1 MNELKIQHE
10 YVMEFLCR
18 LEEQGGLGYRNVSNI
33 VVSNDLFIPSIMGE
47 FVENSQPETWARLLK
62 KFGNDE
68 QALQTALKDKVK
80 ETLLDAQNVAIYI
93 NGHKSI
99 TFEGEKVW
107 LFYVSGT
114 ELKGDEEFKQNIFC
128 AVEESSHTLKVG
140 DTKLYTIRPD
150 IMFFVN
156 GIYIGYMELKSSSK
170 GQTARINGRQKVAKD
185 YLATIKALTEHEKR
199 DAKAMKQRKE
209 VMAIY
214 EKAIHL
220 TASDCNETYVMRGIS
235 QFFDVTHQGFT
246 SEPAKTVGEL
256 TPAVLEPF
264 KVYPVT
270 ASAQTEKQR
279 FEEVM
284 RALYDKKMIEKE
296 ILYYNF
302 IEYKYVKKEG
312 SKEKERTSNTGRL
325 IAPRPK
331 QKFGC
336 DKIMGRITEMLDH
349 EKEPG
354 YYINK
359 LRTYLQAQGITPQ
372 KIEEIILLRERYFN
386 NKFVYSLL
394 LQYAAGFGKS
404 NIIGWTAL
412 QLKDYRYEGEYAYD
426 KVMIVVD
433 RLQLRDQLDTM
444 MMNMNIDKSMFVE
457 ATDRDTF
464 ISALDGKL
472 RIIVVNIQ
480 KFLDLQDALSAA
492 GKKLRKMRVAFLID
506 EIHRSNSGE
515 NNQEMIDLFARLQ
528 ETFNVGGQT
537 VVKKNLLIGFT
548 ATPSEE
554 TLAKFGEFRS
564 ALTKPMWIPFD
575 CYTMREA
582 IDDKYI
588 LDPTKAI
595 IPYAVPV
602 DFQLPEE
609 LQDSDEDDIDIVL
622 RKDKVYSF
630 EPRMRKIAEF
640 IVHRL
645 VSLVYKKI
653 RGEGKAMLAVR
664 SIPNAIKY
672 FNIIRT
678 LYNQKCQEPAFE
690 KYKDA
695 PIAIIY
701 SDDQKNESCAT
712 LNGGVSEDKV
722 IQNFRQAKN
731 GLIIVVDKLQTGF
744 DEPKLH
750 TLFLDKEISDIN
762 AIQTISRV
770 NRTCKYK
777 DDCHII
783 DCSWHNVNVGNISQ
797 AFRKFCDMAISDFNP
812 EFEAKSVARTYR
824 LLQTSDPYVQWFSRY
839 QHEKED
845 THFVLEMEDGFRQ
858 WIEQC
863 FYQESIAKKYNEDN
877 GLKPSDADYHP
888 VTNLS
893 RELRNLVG
901 HYFSG
906 IRLLDGVFVI
916 DRKYYDEIF
925 LMFWQIYC
933 HIYREVTI
941 QTEDEPYEYEVI
953 DSDEDPGISLV
964 DGQGEGDGG
973 GGRGRSRGGAGPQL
987 PKGKSMDEVLAILQ
1001 RLHETERL
1009 TAEQA
1014 QIWLKEI
1021 GLMFDYIRKDNPFCA
1036 FAKDDN
1042 YTEEEKLREYK
1053 KVQGKYRRSLK
1064 NRPDFAQVERF
1075 KQMIIENVEQ
1085 LFAVFVA
1092 DLRNVENGD
1101 SDFDYDTTNQD
1112 HPQGGFSM
1120 EDLMEMARR
1129 KIRPEYNET
1138 ALQKQIIASYAN
1150 HFNGLSRYMPS
1161 FDKTVKCMFK
1171 VLNTP
1176 SLPNLDGMDSVVK
1189 ESLNMVCMAEG
1200 LSLSDKRM
1208 HLDMLLI
1215 RYEVYLKK
1223 LYYLIHREEIPA
1235 REDGQG
1241 ATLSNAIFAFPA
1253 LRGLKNN
1260 PKPAYQ
1266 EFSQRLT
1273 MLRQLRNDESHGS
1286 MNMTE
1291 QEIDT
1296 ALRIVIDMYL
1306 FVTGMNIT
1314 ELEAA
1319 GYYIDNQ
1326 HQSNDVPLHSYRY
1339 DDYEEESYS
1348 MVAEDIH
1355 IDGSLEIDLP
1365 NTRRSDLLRGELGLL
1380 LMYAIGPSGRQK
1392 TEQAGKIALGIKEE
1406 HLSEEQKKAYE
1417 SVEYLMFHYWSNP
1430 KPFRL
1435 TRHVKL
1441 VRREDIP
1448 SDYLIRED
1456 LGAAMFLLLEY
1467 NPATPSELK
1476 SFDILKVQRRGKAR
1490 YLPFVTTIESI
1501 KNE

>member
-18 LEEQGGLGYRNVSNI
+18 LEEQGGLGYRSVSNI

-47 FVENSQPETWARLLK
+47 FVMNSQPDTWARLMK
-62 KFGNDE
+62 KFGQDV
-68 QALQTALKDKVK
+68 QALQAALKDKVK
-80 ETLLDAQNVAIYI
+80 EALLDAQNVATFI
-93 NGHKSI
+93 NNNKSI

-140 DTKLYTIRPD
+140 ETKLYTIRPD

-156 GIYIGYMELKSSSK
+156 GIYFGYLELKSSTK
-170 GQTARINGRQKVAKD
+170 GQTARVNGRQKVAKD
-185 YLATIKALTEHEKR
+185 YLATVKALTEQEKR
-199 DAKAMKQRKE
+199 DSKVMKQRKE

-220 TASDCNETYVMRGIS
+220 TASDCNETYVMRGIN
-235 QFFDVTHQGFT
+235 QFFETAHQGFAGE
-246 SEPAKTVGEL
+246 SAKTVDEL
-256 TPAVLEPF
+256 TPTVLEPF
-264 KVYPVT
+264 KIYPVT
-270 ASAQTEKQR
+270 SESLTGKQR

-312 SKEKERTSNTGRL
+312 AKEKERTSNTGRL

-349 EKEPG
+349 ETEPG

-359 LRTYLQAQGITPQ
+359 LRSYLQSQGITPQ

-386 NKFVYSLL
+386 NKYVYSLL

-412 QLKDYRYEGEYAYD
+412 QLKSYRYNGQYAFD

-433 RLQLRDQLDTM
+433 RLQLRDQLDTTM
-444 MMNMNIDKSMFVE
+444 LNMNIDNSMFVE
-457 ATDRDTF
+457 AKDQDTF
-464 ISALDGKL
+464 INALDSKKP
-472 RIIVVNIQ
+472 IIVVNIQ

-492 GKKLRKMRVAFLID
+492 GKKLKKMRVAFLID

-528 ETFNVGGQT
+528 ESFNVGGQT
-537 VVKKNLLIGFT
+537 VMKKNLLIGFT
-548 ATPSEE
+548 ATPSDDA
-554 TLAKFGEFRS
+554 LARFGEFRS

-582 IDDKYI
+582 IEDGYI
-588 LDPTKAI
+588 LDPTKTI

-609 LQDSDEDDIDIVL
+609 LVDSDDDDINIVL
-622 RKDKVYSF
+622 RKDKVYSY

-672 FNIIRT
+672 FNIIKA
-678 LYNQKCQEPAFE
+678 LYAEKCKEPAFE

-695 PIAIIY
+695 PIVIIY

-712 LNGGVSEDKV
+712 LNGNISEDKV
-722 IQNFRQAKN
+722 VQNFRQAKN

-750 TLFLDKEISDIN
+750 TLFLDKEIKDIN

-777 DDCHII
+777 DDCHIV
-783 DCSWHNVNVGNISQ
+783 DCSWHNVNVGNIRQ
-797 AFRKFCDMAISDFNP
+797 AFEKFCDMAISDFNP
-812 EFEAKSVARTYR
+812 EFEATSVARTYR
-824 LLQTSDPYVQWFSRY
+824 LLQGSEPYLHWFSRY
-839 QHEKED
+839 QHEREN
-845 THFVLEMEDGFRQ
+845 TNFALEMEDGMRQ

-863 FYQESIAKKYNEDN
+863 FYQEAMAKKYNEDN
-877 GLKPSDADYHP
+877 NLKPSDPDYHP
-888 VTNLS
+888 VTNLA
-893 RELRNLVG
+893 RDLRNLVG

-916 DRKYYDEIF
+916 DRKYYEEVF

-941 QTEDEPYEYEVI
+941 QTEEEPYEYEVI
-953 DSDEDPGISLV
+953 DSKEEPGITLV
-964 DGQGEGDGG
+964 DGEGNG
-973 GGRGRSRGGAGPQL
+973 GGRRGGHRGQRGGSAPQP

-1001 RLHETERL
+1001 RLHETEQL

-1014 QIWLKEI
+1014 QVWLREI
-1021 GLMFDYIRKDNPFCA
+1021 GLMFEYIKEDKQFCA
-1036 FAKDDN
+1036 FAKDEN
-1042 YTEEEKLREYK
+1042 YTEEEKLAEYR
-1053 KVQGKYRRSLK
+1053 KVQGRYRRSLK
-1064 NRPDFAQVERF
+1064 NRHDFAEVERF
-1075 KQMIIENVEQ
+1075 KQMIVENLEQ
-1085 LFAVFVA
+1085 LFAIFMA

-1101 SDFDYDTTNQD
+1101 SDFDYDTTNQA
-1112 HPQGGFSM
+1112 HPQGVFSM
-1120 EDLMEMARR
+1120 ETLVEMVRR
-1129 KIRPEYNET
+1129 KIRPEYNES
-1138 ALQKQIIASYAN
+1138 ALQHKIIETYAER
-1150 HFNGLSRYMPS
+1150 FRGLARYMRS
-1161 FDKTVKCMFK
+1161 FNETTRTLFM

-1176 SLPNLDGMDSVVK
+1176 SLPSLDGMDSVVK
-1189 ESLNMVCMAEG
+1189 ESLNMVCMAEE

-1223 LYYLIHREEIPA
+1223 LYYLIHKAEIPA
-1235 REDGQG
+1235 REEGQG

-1260 PKPAYQ
+1260 TVPAFQ
-1266 EFSQRLT
+1266 EFYQRLT

-1291 QEIDT
+1291 QEVDA

-1319 GYYIDNQ
+1319 GYDSDKITRESNVVQLYPDEEEPSEYSMAAEAFIPANELTEEQRIDVLKRSLIQMMNHGGYRESDKTFCKQ
-1326 HQSNDVPLHSYRY
+1326 RHWISVYRIAADEGFIIEGDFRYFKHVVDGMNLTNNKVPLNV
-1339 DDYEEESYS
+1339 D
-1348 MVAEDIH
+1348 M
-1355 IDGSLEIDLP
+1355 LE
-1365 NTRRSDLLRGELGLL
+1365 R
-1380 LMYAIGPSGRQK
+1380 
-1392 TEQAGKIALGIKEE
+1392 GIKGV
-1406 HLSEEQKKAYE
+1406 YE
-1417 SVEYLMFHYWSNP
+1417 NSFEDWSDSG
-1430 KPFRL
+1430 L
-1435 TRHVKL
+1435 TGKNL
-1441 VRREDIP
+1441 N
-1448 SDYLIRED
+1448 
-1456 LGAAMFLLLEY
+1456 EY
-1467 NPATPSELK
+1467 N
-1476 SFDILKVQRRGKAR
+1476 DIKHCAEVFMKILSDNRPKR
-1490 YLPFVTTIESI
+1490 
-1501 KNE
+1501 

>member
-1 MNELKIQHE
+1 MDEKKIQHE

-18 LEEQGGLGYRNVSNI
+18 LEEQGGLGYRSVSNI

-47 FVENSQPETWARLLK
+47 FVKNSQPDTWVKLMR
-62 KFGNDE
+62 KFGQDE

-80 ETLLDAQNVAIYI
+80 DALLDAQNVATFI
-93 NGHKSI
+93 NTHKTI

-114 ELKGDEEFKQNIFC
+114 ELKGDEEFRQNIFC

-140 DTKLYTIRPD
+140 DTKLYSIRPD

-156 GIYIGYMELKSSSK
+156 GIYIGYMELKSSIK
-170 GQTARINGRQKVAKD
+170 GQTAKTNGRQKVAKD
-185 YLATIKALTEHEKR
+185 YLATVKALTELEKR
-199 DAKAMKQRKE
+199 DAKAIKQRKE

-235 QFFDVTHQGFT
+235 QFFDVTRQGFT
-246 SEPAKTVGEL
+246 SEPAKTVDEL
-256 TPAVLEPF
+256 TPTVLEPF

-270 ASAQTEKQR
+270 TSAQTEKQR

-312 SKEKERTSNTGRL
+312 AKEKERTSNTGRL

-359 LRTYLQAQGITPQ
+359 LRNYLQTQGITPQ
-372 KIEEIILLRERYFN
+372 KIEEIILLRERYYN

-464 ISALDGKL
+464 INALDGKL

-492 GKKLRKMRVAFLID
+492 GKKLKKMRVAFLID

-528 ETFNVGGQT
+528 ETFNVAGQT

-548 ATPSEE
+548 ATPSDD

-575 CYTMREA
+575 CYTMSEA
-582 IDDKYI
+582 IEDGYI

-630 EPRMRKIAEF
+630 EPRMNKIAEF

-672 FNIIRT
+672 FNIIRS
-678 LYNQKCQEPAFE
+678 LYAQKCKEPAFE

-695 PIAIIY
+695 PIVIIY
-701 SDDQKNESCAT
+701 SDDQKNESCAM
-712 LNGGVSEDKV
+712 LNGGVSEEKV

-762 AIQTISRV
+762 AVQTISRV

-783 DCSWHNVNVGNISQ
+783 DCSWHNVNVVNIAQ

-812 EFEAKSVARTYR
+812 EFEAKSVARTYK
-824 LLQTSDPYVQWFSRY
+824 LLQASDPYVQWFSRY
-839 QHEKED
+839 QHEHEN
-845 THFVLEMEDGFRQ
+845 THLVLEMEDGFRQ

-863 FYQESIAKKYNEDN
+863 FYQEDIAKKYNEDN
-877 GLKPSDADYHP
+877 DLKPSDADYHP
-888 VTNLS
+888 VTNPA
-893 RELRNLVG
+893 RDLRNLVG

-916 DRKYYDEIF
+916 DRKYYDEVF

-933 HIYREVTI
+933 HIYREVTK

-953 DSDEDPGISLV
+953 DSDEEPGITLA
-964 DGQGEGDGG
+964 DGEGDGNGGNGRRRGSG
-973 GGRGRSRGGAGPQL
+973 GGSGPQP

-1001 RLHETERL
+1001 RLHETEQL

-1014 QIWLKEI
+1014 QIWLREI
-1021 GLMFDYIRKDNPFCA
+1021 GLMFEFIKGDSEFCA

-1042 YTEEEKLREYK
+1042 YTEDEKLAEYK
-1053 KVQGKYRRSLK
+1053 KVQSKYRRSLK

-1075 KQMIIENVEQ
+1075 KQMIAENVEQ
-1085 LFAVFVA
+1085 LFAIFMA

-1101 SDFDYDTTNQD
+1101 SDFDYDTTTQTP
-1112 HPQGGFSM
+1112 PQGVLSM
-1120 EDLMEMARR
+1120 ENLVEMVRR

-1138 ALQKQIIASYAN
+1138 ALKERIITSYAS
-1150 HFNGLSRYMPS
+1150 HFSGLSSFMPA
-1161 FDKTVKCMFK
+1161 FDETVNAMFK
-1171 VLNTP
+1171 LLNTP
-1176 SLPNLDGMDSVVK
+1176 SLPRLDGMDNVVK
-1189 ESLNMVCMAEG
+1189 ESLNMLCMAES

-1208 HLDMLLI
+1208 YLDMLLM

-1223 LYYLIHREEIPA
+1223 IYYLIHGEELPA
-1235 REDGQG
+1235 REEGYG
-1241 ATLSNAIFAFPA
+1241 ATLSNAIHAFPV
-1253 LRGLKNN
+1253 LWGLKNN
-1260 PKPAYQ
+1260 PIPAFQ
-1266 EFSQRLT
+1266 EFYQRLS
-1273 MLRQLRNDESHGS
+1273 LVRQLRNEESHGS
-1286 MNMTE
+1286 IEISE
-1291 QEIDT
+1291 QEVDAAI
-1296 ALRIVIDMYL
+1296 RIVIDMYL
-1306 FVTGMNIT
+1306 FITGFSI
-1314 ELEAA
+1314 
-1319 GYYIDNQ
+1319 
-1326 HQSNDVPLHSYRY
+1326 
-1339 DDYEEESYS
+1339 
-1348 MVAEDIH
+1348 
-1355 IDGSLEIDLP
+1355 
-1365 NTRRSDLLRGELGLL
+1365 SDLGMED
-1380 LMYAIGPSGRQK
+1380 MDF
-1392 TEQAGKIALGIKEE
+1392 EQMPPAPYHILDEENSAVKEYPR
-1406 HLSEEQKKAYE
+1406 S
-1417 SVEYLMFHYWSNP
+1417 
-1430 KPFRL
+1430 
-1435 TRHVKL
+1435 
-1441 VRREDIP
+1441 
-1448 SDYLIRED
+1448 
-1456 LGAAMFLLLEY
+1456 AA
-1467 NPATPSELK
+1467 
-1476 SFDILKVQRRGKAR
+1476 D
-1490 YLPFVTTIESI
+1490 
-1501 KNE
+1501 

>member
-1 MNELKIQHE
+1 MDEKKIQHD

-18 LEEQGGLGYRNVSNI
+18 QETEGGLGYRSVSNI
-33 VVSNDLFIPSIMGE
+33 VVSNDLFIPSVMGE
-47 FVENSQPETWARLLK
+47 FVKNSQPETWSRLLR

-80 ETLLDAQNVAIYI
+80 ESLLSAQNVATFL
-93 NGHKSI
+93 NVKSHQTI

-114 ELKGDEEFKQNIFC
+114 ELKGDEEFRQNIFC

-140 DTKLYTIRPD
+140 EAKVYTIRPD

-156 GIYIGYMELKSSSK
+156 GIYIGYMELKSSTK
-170 GQTARINGRQKVAKD
+170 GQTAKTNGRQKVAKD
-185 YLATIKALTEHEKR
+185 YLATVKALTELEKR
-199 DAKAMKQRKE
+199 DAKVIKQRKE

-235 QFFDVTHQGFT
+235 QFFDVAHQGFT
-246 SEPAKTVGEL
+246 SEPARTVDEL

-312 SKEKERTSNTGRL
+312 AKEKERTSNTGRL

-359 LRTYLQAQGITPQ
+359 LRSYLQSQGITPQ

-386 NKFVYSLL
+386 NKYVYSLL

-412 QLKDYRYEGEYAYD
+412 QLKGYRYNGQYAFD

-433 RLQLRDQLDTM
+433 RLQLRDQLDTT
-444 MMNMNIDKSMFVE
+444 MMNMNIDNSMFVE
-457 ATDRDTF
+457 AKDQATF
-464 ISALDGKL
+464 INALDSKKP
-472 RIIVVNIQ
+472 IIVVNIQ

-492 GKKLRKMRVAFLID
+492 GKKLKKMRVAFLID

-528 ETFNVGGQT
+528 ETFNVRGET

-548 ATPSEE
+548 ATPSDE
-554 TLAKFGEFRS
+554 TLARFGEFRS

-582 IDDKYI
+582 IEDGYI
-588 LDPTKAI
+588 LDPTKTI

-602 DFQLPEE
+602 NFQLPED
-609 LQDSDEDDIDIVL
+609 LQDSDEDDINIVF
-622 RKDKVYSF
+622 RKDKIYSS

-672 FNIIRT
+672 FNIIRSM
-678 LYNQKCQEPAFE
+678 YAEKCKEPAYD

-712 LNGGVSEDKV
+712 LNGNVSEDKV

-783 DCSWHNVNVGNISQ
+783 DCSWQNVNVGNIAQ
-797 AFRKFCDMAISDFNP
+797 AFKKFCDMAISDFNP
-812 EFEAKSVARTYR
+812 EFEAKSVAQTYR
-824 LLQTSDPYVQWFSRY
+824 LLQASTLYQQWFSRY
-839 QHEKED
+839 QREREG
-845 THFVLEMEDGFRQ
+845 THFVLEMEDGFRH
-858 WIEQC
+858 WIEEC
-863 FYQESIAKKYNEDN
+863 FYQETIAKKYNKDN
-877 GLKPSDADYHP
+877 DLKPSDADYHP
-888 VTNLS
+888 VTNPA
-893 RELRNLVG
+893 RDLRNSVG
-901 HYFSG
+901 RYLSS

-916 DRKYYDEIF
+916 DRKYYDEVF

-933 HIYREVTI
+933 HIYREVTK

-953 DSDEDPGISLV
+953 DSDEKPGITLV
-964 DGQGEGDGG
+964 DGGGDSNGG
-973 GGRGRSRGGAGPQL
+973 NGGHRGSRGGSGPQP

-1001 RLHETERL
+1001 RLHESEQL

-1014 QIWLKEI
+1014 QIWLREI
-1021 GLMFDYIRKDNPFCA
+1021 GLMFENIKDDSEFCA

-1042 YTEEEKLREYK
+1042 YTEDEKLDKYK
-1053 KVQGKYRRSLK
+1053 KVQAKYRRSLR
-1064 NRPDFAQVERF
+1064 NRTDFPQVERF
-1075 KQMIIENVEQ
+1075 KQMIDENVEQ
-1085 LFAVFVA
+1085 LFAIFMA
-1092 DLRNVENGD
+1092 DLHHVENGE
-1101 SDFDYDTTNQD
+1101 SDFDYDTTST
-1112 HPQGGFSM
+1112 GTVSGEFTM
-1120 EDLMEMARR
+1120 EALMELARR
-1129 KIRPEYNET
+1129 KIHPEYNEK
-1138 ALQKQIIASYAN
+1138 LLRQRIIDTFAC
-1150 HFNGLSRYMPS
+1150 HFRGLARYMRS
-1161 FDKTVKCMFK
+1161 FNETTRNLFM

-1176 SLPNLDGMDSVVK
+1176 SLPSLDGMDNVVK

-1200 LSLSDKRM
+1200 LTLTDKRM
-1208 HLDMLLI
+1208 HLDMLLM

-1223 LYYLIHREEIPA
+1223 LYYLIHGEELPA
-1235 REDGQG
+1235 REEGQG
-1241 ATLSNAIFAFPA
+1241 ATLSNAIFAIPA

-1260 PKPAYQ
+1260 PNPAFQ
-1266 EFSQRLT
+1266 EFYQRLT
-1273 MLRQLRNDESHGS
+1273 MVRQLRNEESHGS
-1286 MNMTE
+1286 IHISE
-1291 QEIDT
+1291 QEVDA

-1314 ELEAA
+1314 ELESA
-1319 GYYIDNQ
+1319 GYDAEQREATII
-1326 HQSNDVPLHSYRY
+1326 PLHSE
-1339 DDYEEESYS
+1339 DVEFEPL
-1348 MVAEDIH
+1348 MAAEDIF
-1355 IDGSLEIDLP
+1355 IYGSIPVDLP
-1365 NTRRSDLLRGELGLL
+1365 NTKKEELTDGRLDLI
-1380 LMYAIGPSGRQK
+1380 LMYAIGSGARQK
-1392 TEQAGKIALGIKEE
+1392 TETAGKIALGIKES
-1406 HLSEEQKKAYE
+1406 LLNDEQMAAYK
-1417 SVEYLMFHYWSNP
+1417 SLKYLLFHYWSNP
-1430 KPFRL
+1430 KAYRL
-1435 TRHVKL
+1435 TKEPLL
-1441 VRREDIP
+1441 VEPDNVP
-1448 SDYLIRED
+1448 SDYLKRMEKD
-1456 LGAAMFLLLEY
+1456 AVKFLLLEF
-1467 NPATPSELK
+1467 NPHSPSDLGNI
-1476 SFDILKVQRRGKAR
+1476 DILKTQRRGEIR
-1490 YLPFVTTIESI
+1490 YLPFVTTLESI
-1501 KNE
+1501 TYGK

>member
-10 YVMEFLCR
+10 YVMEYLCR
-18 LEEQGGLGYRNVSNI
+18 LEEQGGLGYRSVSNI

-80 ETLLDAQNVAIYI
+80 ETLLDSQNVAIYI

-140 DTKLYTIRPD
+140 DTKLYSIRPD

-156 GIYIGYMELKSSSK
+156 GIYIGYMELKSSTK
-170 GQTARINGRQKVAKD
+170 GQTAKSNGRQKVAKD
-185 YLATIKALTEHEKR
+185 YLATVKAFVEQEKR
-199 DAKAMKQRKE
+199 DSRVSKQRKE

-220 TASDCNETYVMRGIS
+220 TASDCNETYVMRGIN
-235 QFFDVTHQGFT
+235 QFFDVAHQGFL
-246 SEPAKTVGEL
+246 SEPAKTVDEL
-256 TPAVLEPF
+256 TSTVLEPF

-270 ASAQTEKQR
+270 TSAQTEKQR

-312 SKEKERTSNTGRL
+312 VKERTSNTGRL
-325 IAPRPK
+325 ISPRPK

-359 LRTYLQAQGITPQ
+359 LRNYLQTQGITPQ

-412 QLKDYRYEGEYAYD
+412 QLKDYRYEGKYAYD

-444 MMNMNIDKSMFVE
+444 MMNMNIDKSMFIE

-464 ISALDGKL
+464 IKALDGKL

-492 GKKLRKMRVAFLID
+492 GKKLKKMRVAFLID

-537 VVKKNLLIGFT
+537 IVKKNLLIGFT

-582 IDDKYI
+582 IEDGYI

-609 LQDSDEDDIDIVL
+609 LEDNDEDDINIIL
-622 RKDKVYSF
+622 RKDSVYSF

-645 VSLVYKKI
+645 VSLVYKKV

-672 FNIIRT
+672 FNIIKT
-678 LYNQKCQEPAFE
+678 LYAQKCQEAAYE

-695 PIAIIY
+695 PIVIIY

-712 LNGGVSEDKV
+712 LNGGVSEEKV

-783 DCSWHNVNVGNISQ
+783 DCSWHNVNVGNIRQ
-797 AFRKFCDMAISDFNP
+797 AFNKFCDMAITDFNP
-812 EFEAKSVARTYR
+812 EFEAQSVVHTYR
-824 LLQTSDPYVQWFSRY
+824 LLQTSAPYLQWFSRY
-839 QHEKED
+839 QRERED
-845 THFVLEMEDGFRQ
+845 THFVLEMEDGIRQ

-863 FYQESIAKKYNEDN
+863 FYHEALAKKYNEDN

-888 VTNLS
+888 ITNPA
-893 RELRNLVG
+893 RDLRNWVG
-901 HYFSG
+901 HYFSS

-916 DRKYYDEIF
+916 DSKYYDEVF
-925 LMFWQIYC
+925 MMFWQIFC
-933 HIYREVTI
+933 HIYREVNPK
-941 QTEDEPYEYEVI
+941 TEDAPYEYEVI
-953 DSDEDPGISLV
+953 DSNEEPGITLV
-964 DGQGEGDGG
+964 DDNGSGNGG
-973 GGRGRSRGGAGPQL
+973 GGHRGPRGGSGPQP

-1001 RLHETERL
+1001 RLHETEQL
-1009 TAEQA
+1009 TAKHA
-1014 QIWLKEI
+1014 QIWLREI
-1021 GLMFDYIRKDNPFCA
+1021 GLMFEYIKEDDKFCA
-1036 FAKDDN
+1036 FAKDEN
-1042 YTEEEKLREYK
+1042 YTEEEKLAEYK
-1053 KVQGKYRRSLK
+1053 KVQGRYRRSLK

-1075 KQMIIENVEQ
+1075 KQMIVENVEQ
-1085 LFAVFVA
+1085 LFAIFIA

-1101 SDFDYDTTNQD
+1101 SDFDYDTTNDVNQ
-1112 HPQGGFSM
+1112 QEVFSM
-1120 EDLMEMARR
+1120 ADLMEVIRR
-1129 KIRPEYNET
+1129 KIRPEYDESKLQQKIVET
-1138 ALQKQIIASYAN
+1138 YAE
-1150 HFNGLSRYMPS
+1150 HFRGLSRYMRS
-1161 FDKTVKCMFK
+1161 LNETTKNLFM

-1176 SLPNLDGMDSVVK
+1176 SLPSLDGMDSMVK

-1208 HLDMLLI
+1208 HLDMLLM

-1223 LYYLIHREEIPA
+1223 LYYLIHKKEIPA
-1235 REDGQG
+1235 REDSQG
-1241 ATLSNAIFAFPA
+1241 ATLSNAVFAFPA

-1260 PKPAYQ
+1260 PMLAYQ
-1266 EFSQRLT
+1266 EFSQRLI

-1291 QEIDT
+1291 QEVDAAI
-1296 ALRIVIDMYL
+1296 RIVIDMYL

-1314 ELEAA
+1314 ELETA
-1319 GYYIDNQ
+1319 GYDAYKTPQEPVAIQ
-1326 HQSNDVPLHSYRY
+1326 IHSYNDEGSY
-1339 DDYEEESYS
+1339 GYS
-1348 MVAEDIH
+1348 MAAESFVPANELTEEQRIEVLRKSIVQMMNHGGYRSSDKTFCKQRHWIAIYRVAADEGFT
-1355 IDGSLEIDLP
+1355 IDGDFRYFKHIVDGMNLP
-1365 NTRRSDLLRGELGLL
+1365 NS
-1380 LMYAIGPSGRQK
+1380 
-1392 TEQAGKIALGIKEE
+1392 KIALNIETLEK
-1406 HLSEEQKKAYE
+1406 
-1417 SVEYLMFHYWSNP
+1417 SVEGVYANSYVDWSDNGLLG
-1430 KPFRL
+1430 K
-1435 TRHVKL
+1435 KL
-1441 VRREDIP
+1441 D
-1448 SDYLIRED
+1448 
-1456 LGAAMFLLLEY
+1456 EY
-1467 NPATPSELK
+1467 NDISHCAEVFLK
-1476 SFDILKVQRRGKAR
+1476 I
-1490 YLPFVTTIESI
+1490 IM
-1501 KNE
+1501 KNRPKK

>member
-10 YVMEFLCR
+10 YVMEFLCS
-18 LEEQGGLGYRNVSNI
+18 LEEQGGLGYRNVSKI

-47 FVENSQPETWARLLK
+47 FVKNSQPETWNRLLR
-62 KFGNDE
+62 KFNNNE

-80 ETLLDAQNVAIYI
+80 ESLLDSQNVAIYI
-93 NGHKSI
+93 NTHKSI
-99 TFEGEKVW
+99 TFKGEKVW

-128 AVEESSHTLKVG
+128 AVEESSHTLKAG

-156 GIYIGYMELKSSSK
+156 GIYFGYMELKSSTK
-170 GQTARINGRQKVAKD
+170 GQTARSNGRQKVAKD
-185 YLATIKALTEHEKR
+185 YLATLKALTEQEKR
-199 DAKAMKQRKE
+199 DPRVMRQRKE

-220 TASDCNETYVMRGIS
+220 TASDCNETYVMRGIN
-235 QFFDVTHQGFT
+235 QFFDTAHQGFA
-246 SEPAKTVGEL
+246 SDPAKTVEEQ
-256 TPAVLEPF
+256 TSTVLEAF
-264 KVYPVT
+264 KLYPV
-270 ASAQTEKQR
+270 SPLAQTEKER

-284 RALYDKKMIEKE
+284 RALYDKKMVEKE

-312 SKEKERTSNTGRL
+312 TKERTSNTGRL

-359 LRTYLQAQGITPQ
+359 LRKYLQTQGITSQ
-372 KIEEIILLRERYFN
+372 KIDEIILLRERYFN

-412 QLKDYRYEGEYAYD
+412 QLKDYRYEGKYAYD

-433 RLQLRDQLDTM
+433 RLQLRDQLDTT

-457 ATDRDTF
+457 AADRDTF
-464 ISALDGKL
+464 INALDSKI

-492 GKKLRKMRVAFLID
+492 GKKLKKMRVAFLID
-506 EIHRSNSGE
+506 EIHRSNSGD

-528 ETFNVGGQT
+528 ESFNVGGQT

-548 ATPSEE
+548 ATPSED

-575 CYTMREA
+575 FYTMREA
-582 IDDKYI
+582 INDGYI
-588 LDPTKAI
+588 LDPTKTI

-609 LQDSDEDDIDIVL
+609 LQDGDDDDINIVL
-622 RKDKVYSF
+622 RKDRIYSF

-645 VSLVYKKI
+645 VSLIYKKI

-672 FNIIRT
+672 FNIIQSM
-678 LYNQKCQEPAFE
+678 YAQKCQESAYE

-701 SDDQKNESCAT
+701 SDDQKNESCAV
-712 LNGGVSEDKV
+712 LNGGMSEEKV

-770 NRTCKYK
+770 NRKYNK
-777 DDCHII
+777 HKEDCHIV
-783 DCSWHNVNVGNISQ
+783 DCSWHNVNVGNIRQ
-797 AFRKFCDMAISDFNP
+797 AFEKFCDMAISDFNP
-812 EFEAKSVARTYR
+812 EFEARSVANTYR
-824 LLQTSDPYVQWFSRY
+824 QLQASDPYLQWFSRY
-839 QHEKED
+839 QHERED
-845 THFVLEMEDGFRQ
+845 THFVLEMEDGIRQ
-858 WIEQC
+858 WIEQW
-863 FYQESIAKKYNEDN
+863 FYQEALAKKYNEDN

-888 VTNLS
+888 VTNAS
-893 RELRNLVG
+893 RDLRSLIG

-916 DRKYYDEIF
+916 DSKYYDEVF
-925 LMFWQIYC
+925 LKFWQIYC
-933 HIYREVTI
+933 HIYREI
-941 QTEDEPYEYEVI
+941 SKQTAEEPYEYEVI
-953 DSDEDPGISLV
+953 DSEEEPGITLV
-964 DGQGEGDGG
+964 DGEGSGNGEHGG
-973 GGRGRSRGGAGPQL
+973 HRPRGGSGSQSS
-987 PKGKSMDEVLAILQ
+987 KGKSMDEVLAILQ
-1001 RLHETERL
+1001 RLHETEQL

-1014 QIWLKEI
+1014 QIWLREI
-1021 GLMFDYIRKDNPFCA
+1021 GLMFEYIKKDSQFCA
-1036 FAKDDN
+1036 FVKDDN
-1042 YTEEEKLREYK
+1042 YTEEEKLVEYK
-1053 KVQGKYRRSLK
+1053 KVQGRYRRSLK
-1064 NRPDFAQVERF
+1064 NRTDFAQVERF
-1075 KQMIIENVEQ
+1075 KQMIVENVEQ
-1085 LFAVFVA
+1085 LFAIFMT

-1101 SDFDYDTTNQD
+1101 SDFDYDTTND
-1112 HPQGGFSM
+1112 VHSQGVFSM
-1120 EDLMEMARR
+1120 EDLLEMVRR
-1129 KIRPEYNET
+1129 KIRPEYNELK
-1138 ALQKQIIASYAN
+1138 LQQRIIETYAN
-1150 HFNGLSRYMPS
+1150 HFKGLSQHMRS
-1161 FDKTVKCMFK
+1161 FNETTRNLFM

-1176 SLPNLDGMDSVVK
+1176 SLASLDGMDSVVK

-1223 LYYLIHREEIPA
+1223 LYYLINKKEIPA
-1235 REDGQG
+1235 REEGKG
-1241 ATLSNAIFAFPA
+1241 ATLSNAVFAFPA

-1260 PKPAYQ
+1260 PMPAYQ
-1266 EFSQRLT
+1266 EFLQKLT
-1273 MLRQLRNDESHGS
+1273 KLRQLRNDESHGS

-1291 QEIDT
+1291 QEVDA
-1296 ALRIVIDMYL
+1296 ALHIVIDMYL
-1306 FVTGMNIT
+1306 YVIGMNI
-1314 ELEAA
+1314 EKLEAA
-1319 GYYIDNQ
+1319 GYDAEQ
-1326 HQSNDVPLHSYRY
+1326 RDVSEMISHPYRY
-1339 DDYEEESYS
+1339 EEVENEPL
-1348 MVAEDIH
+1348 MAAEDIF
-1355 IDGSLEIDLP
+1355 IYGSIPVDLP
-1365 NTRRSDLLRGELGLL
+1365 NTKREELAGGKLDLI
-1380 LMYAIGPSGRQK
+1380 LMYTIGSGARNK
-1392 TEQAGKIALGIKEE
+1392 TEAAGKIALGIKEN
-1406 HLSEEQKKAYE
+1406 LLKDEQTAAYR
-1417 SVEYLMFHYWSNP
+1417 SLKYLLFHYWKNP
-1430 KPFRL
+1430 QAYILSKEPI
-1435 TRHVKL
+1435 L
-1441 VRREDIP
+1441 VDKDAVP
-1448 SDYLIRED
+1448 SDYLLRMEKD
-1456 LGAAMFLLLEY
+1456 AVKFLLLDY
-1467 NPATPSELK
+1467 NPQQPANLGRI
-1476 SFDILKVQRRGKAR
+1476 DILKIQRRGNIR
-1490 YLPFVTTIESI
+1490 YLPFVTTMESI
-1501 KNE
+1501 TLGG

>member
-10 YVMEFLCR
+10 YVMDFLCR
-18 LEEQGGLGYRNVSNI
+18 LEEQGGLGYRSVSNI

-47 FVENSQPETWARLLK
+47 FIKNSQPETWTRLLR
-62 KFGNDE
+62 KFGNNE
-68 QALQTALKDKVK
+68 QALQNALKNKVK
-80 ETLLDAQNVAIYI
+80 ETLMDAQNVAIYI

-140 DTKLYTIRPD
+140 ETELYTIRPD

-156 GIYIGYMELKSSSK
+156 GIYIGYMELKSSTK
-170 GQTARINGRQKVAKD
+170 GQTARVNGRQKVAKD
-185 YLATIKALTEHEKR
+185 YLATVKALTEQEKR
-199 DAKAMKQRKE
+199 DAKVMKQRKE
-209 VMAIY
+209 VLAIY

-235 QFFDVTHQGFT
+235 QFFDLAHQGFT
-246 SEPAKTVGEL
+246 NEPAKTVEEL

-270 ASAQTEKQR
+270 TSAQTEKQR

-284 RALYDKKMIEKE
+284 HALYDKKMIEKE

-302 IEYKYVKKEG
+302 IEYKYVRRG
-312 SKEKERTSNTGRL
+312 GVRERTSNTGRL

-349 EKEPG
+349 EKEPD

-359 LRTYLQAQGITPQ
+359 LRNYLQAQGITPQ

-412 QLKDYRYEGEYAYD
+412 QLKDYRYEGKYAYD

-464 ISALDGKL
+464 INALDSKL

-480 KFLDLQDALSAA
+480 KFLNLQDALSAA
-492 GKKLRKMRVAFLID
+492 GKKLKKMRVAFLID

-528 ETFNVGGQT
+528 ETFNVAGQT

-564 ALTKPMWIPFD
+564 AITKPMWIPFD

-582 IDDKYI
+582 IDDGYI
-588 LDPTKAI
+588 LDPTKTI
-595 IPYAVPV
+595 IPYAVPI

-609 LQDSDEDDIDIVL
+609 LEDSDEDDIDIVL
-622 RKDKVYSF
+622 RKDRVYSF

-672 FNIIRT
+672 FNIIRS
-678 LYNQKCQEPAFE
+678 LYAEKCQEPAYE
-690 KYKDA
+690 KYNGA
-695 PIAIIY
+695 PIVIIY
-701 SDDQKNESCAT
+701 SDDQKHESCSS
-712 LNGGVSEDKV
+712 LNGGLNEETV

-770 NRTCKYK
+770 NRKSKYK
-777 DDCHII
+777 DDCHIV
-783 DCSWHNVNVGNISQ
+783 DCSWRNVNVENIKQ
-797 AFRKFCDMAISDFNP
+797 AFEKYCDMAISDFNP
-812 EFEAKSVARTYR
+812 EFEAKSVARTYK
-824 LLQTSDPYVQWFSRY
+824 LLQASEPYLQWYSRY
-839 QHEKED
+839 QHERED
-845 THFVLEMEDGFRQ
+845 THFVLEMEDGIRQ
-858 WIEQC
+858 WIQQC
-863 FYQESIAKKYNEDN
+863 FYQENLAKKYNEEN
-877 GLKPSDADYHP
+877 GSKPSDSDYHAVINP
-888 VTNLS
+888 A
-893 RELRNLVG
+893 RDLRNLVG

-916 DRKYYDEIF
+916 DRKYYDEVF

-933 HIYREVTI
+933 HIYHEVNY
-941 QTEDEPYEYEVI
+941 QTENEPYEYEVI
-953 DSDEDPGISLV
+953 DSDEEPGIILV
-964 DGQGEGDGG
+964 EGEGE
-973 GGRGRSRGGAGPQL
+973 GGRGGHGGSRGGSGPQP

-1001 RLHETERL
+1001 KLHDTEQL

-1014 QIWLKEI
+1014 QVWLKEI
-1021 GLMFDYIRKDNPFCA
+1021 GLMFDFIKNDEQFCA

-1042 YTEEEKLREYK
+1042 YTEEEKLSEYK
-1053 KVQGKYRRSLK
+1053 KVQGRYRRSLK
-1064 NRPDFAQVERF
+1064 NRTDFPQVERF
-1075 KQMIIENVEQ
+1075 KQMITENVEQ
-1085 LFAVFVA
+1085 LFAIFMA

-1101 SDFDYDTTNQD
+1101 SDFDYDTTSVVVD
-1112 HPQGGFSM
+1112 SSLSSM
-1120 EDLMEMARR
+1120 EELIALAKK
-1129 KIRPEYNET
+1129 KIRPEYDEEKLRQKIVET
-1138 ALQKQIIASYAN
+1138 YSA
-1150 HFNGLSRYMPS
+1150 HFAGLSKYIRGLDEITNNLFM
-1161 FDKTVKCMFK
+1161 

-1176 SLPNLDGMDSVVK
+1176 SLPTLDGMNSVVK

-1200 LSLSDKRM
+1200 LSINDKRM
-1208 HLDMLLI
+1208 YLDMLLM

-1223 LYYLIHREEIPA
+1223 LYYLIHGEELKA
-1235 REDGQG
+1235 KEEEQG
-1241 ATLSNAIFAFPA
+1241 ATLSNAIFAFPS

-1260 PKPAYQ
+1260 PNQAYQ
-1266 EFSQRLT
+1266 EFNHKLT
-1273 MLRQLRNDESHGS
+1273 ILRRLRNEETHGS
-1286 MNMTE
+1286 THLSE
-1291 QEIDT
+1291 QELNT
-1296 ALRIVIDMYL
+1296 AISTVIDMYL
-1306 FVTGMNIT
+1306 YVTGTNIT
-1314 ELEAA
+1314 ELEIA
-1319 GYYIDNQ
+1319 GYN
-1326 HQSNDVPLHSYRY
+1326 
-1339 DDYEEESYS
+1339 
-1348 MVAEDIH
+1348 A
-1355 IDGSLEIDLP
+1355 
-1365 NTRRSDLLRGELGLL
+1365 
-1380 LMYAIGPSGRQK
+1380 
-1392 TEQAGKIALGIKEE
+1392 
-1406 HLSEEQKKAYE
+1406 
-1417 SVEYLMFHYWSNP
+1417 
-1430 KPFRL
+1430 
-1435 TRHVKL
+1435 
-1441 VRREDIP
+1441 
-1448 SDYLIRED
+1448 
-1456 LGAAMFLLLEY
+1456 
-1467 NPATPSELK
+1467 
-1476 SFDILKVQRRGKAR
+1476 
-1490 YLPFVTTIESI
+1490 
-1501 KNE
+1501 

>member
-10 YVMEFLCR
+10 YVMEYLCR

-47 FVENSQPETWARLLK
+47 FVESSQPETWARLLK

-140 DTKLYTIRPD
+140 ETKLYTIRPD

-156 GIYIGYMELKSSSK
+156 GIYIGYLELKSSTK
-170 GQTARINGRQKVAKD
+170 GQTARTNGRHKVVKD
-185 YLATIKALTEHEKR
+185 YLATVKAFVEQEKR
-199 DAKAMKQRKE
+199 DPKVLKQRKE

-235 QFFDVTHQGFT
+235 QFFDVAHLGFI
-246 SEPAKTVGEL
+246 SEPAKTVEEL
-256 TPAVLEPF
+256 TSAVLDPF
-264 KVYPVT
+264 KVYPIT

-359 LRTYLQAQGITPQ
+359 LRTYLLTQGITPQ

-412 QLKDYRYEGEYAYD
+412 QLKDYRYEGVYAYD
-426 KVMIVVD
+426 KIMIVVD

-464 ISALDGKL
+464 INALDSKL

-492 GKKLRKMRVAFLID
+492 GRKLKKMRVAFLID

-537 VVKKNLLIGFT
+537 IVKKNLLIGFT

-575 CYTMREA
+575 YYTMREA
-582 IDDKYI
+582 IEDGYI

-609 LQDSDEDDIDIVL
+609 LEDSDEDDIDIVL
-622 RKDKVYSF
+622 RKDRVYSF

-672 FNIIRT
+672 FNIIKT
-678 LYNQKCQEPAFE
+678 MYAQKCQESAYQ

-695 PIAIIY
+695 PIVIIY

-712 LNGGVSEDKV
+712 LNGGVSEEKV

-777 DDCHII
+777 DDCHIV
-783 DCSWHNVNVGNISQ
+783 DCSWHNVNVGNIRQ
-797 AFRKFCDMAISDFNP
+797 AFDKFCDMAISDFNP
-812 EFEAKSVARTYR
+812 EFEAKSVARSYR
-824 LLQTSDPYVQWFSRY
+824 LLQASDPYVQWFSRY
-839 QHEKED
+839 QQEREN
-845 THFVLEMEDGFRQ
+845 THFVLEMEDGIRK

-863 FYQESIAKKYNEDN
+863 FYQEALAKKYNEDN
-877 GLKPSDADYHP
+877 DLKPSDPDYHP
-888 VTNLS
+888 VTNAA
-893 RELRNLVG
+893 RDLRTLVG
-901 HYFSG
+901 QYFSG

-916 DRKYYDEIF
+916 DGKYYDEVF

-933 HIYREVTI
+933 HIYREVNQ
-941 QTEDEPYEYEVI
+941 QTEDAPYEYEVI
-953 DSDEDPGISLV
+953 DSDEEPGITLV
-964 DGQGEGDGG
+964 DDDGSGNGG
-973 GGRGRSRGGAGPQL
+973 GGHRGPRGGSGPQP

-1001 RLHETERL
+1001 RLHETEQL

-1014 QIWLKEI
+1014 QIWLREI
-1021 GLMFDYIRKDNPFCA
+1021 GLMFEYIKDDSQFCA
-1036 FAKDDN
+1036 FANDEN
-1042 YTEEEKLREYK
+1042 YSEEEKLVEYK
-1053 KVQGKYRRSLK
+1053 KVQSRYRRSLK

-1075 KQMIIENVEQ
+1075 KQMISDNVEQ
-1085 LFAVFVA
+1085 LFAIFMA
-1092 DLRNVENGD
+1092 DLRHVENGE
-1101 SDFDYDTTNQD
+1101 SDFDYDTTNNLR
-1112 HPQGGFSM
+1112 PQGGFSM

-1129 KIRPEYNET
+1129 KIRPIYNES
-1138 ALQKQIIASYAN
+1138 LLKEKIVESYES
-1150 HFNGLSRYMPS
+1150 HFVGISKDLPTLNEIVNCL
-1161 FDKTVKCMFK
+1161 FN

-1176 SLPNLDGMDSVVK
+1176 SLSGLDGMDAVVK

-1208 HLDMLLI
+1208 HLDMLLL

-1223 LYYLIHREEIPA
+1223 IYYLIHGEELPA
-1235 REDGQG
+1235 REEGQN

-1253 LRGLKNN
+1253 LRSLKND
-1260 PKPAYQ
+1260 PRPEYQ
-1266 EFSQRLT
+1266 EFSQRLSL
-1273 MLRQLRNDESHGS
+1273 LRHLRNHESHGS
-1286 MNMTE
+1286 I
-1291 QEIDT
+1291 EISEHEVD
-1296 ALRIVIDMYL
+1296 AAIRIVIDMYL
-1306 FVTGMNIT
+1306 FVTGTN
-1314 ELEAA
+1314 L
-1319 GYYIDNQ
+1319 
-1326 HQSNDVPLHSYRY
+1326 
-1339 DDYEEESYS
+1339 
-1348 MVAEDIH
+1348 
-1355 IDGSLEIDLP
+1355 GSL
-1365 NTRRSDLLRGELGLL
+1365 NTS
-1380 LMYAIGPSGRQK
+1380 Q
-1392 TEQAGKIALGIKEE
+1392 
-1406 HLSEEQKKAYE
+1406 
-1417 SVEYLMFHYWSNP
+1417 VN
-1430 KPFRL
+1430 
-1435 TRHVKL
+1435 
-1441 VRREDIP
+1441 
-1448 SDYLIRED
+1448 
-1456 LGAAMFLLLEY
+1456 
-1467 NPATPSELK
+1467 N
-1476 SFDILKVQRRGKAR
+1476 
-1490 YLPFVTTIESI
+1490 
-1501 KNE
+1501 

>member
-18 LEEQGGLGYRNVSNI
+18 KEDQGGLGYRSESNI
-33 VVSNDLFIPSIMGE
+33 IVSNDLFIPSVMGE
-47 FVENSQPETWARLLK
+47 FVKNSQPETWERLLK
-62 KFGNDE
+62 KFDDNE

-80 ETLLDAQNVAIYI
+80 EALLDAQNVATYF
-93 NGHKSI
+93 NTHKSI
-99 TFEGEKVW
+99 TFDGEKVW

-114 ELKGDEEFKQNIFC
+114 ELKGDEEFRHNIFS

-140 DTKLYTIRPD
+140 DTKLYNIRPD

-156 GIYIGYMELKSSSK
+156 GIYIGYMELKSSTK
-170 GQTARINGRQKVAKD
+170 GQTAKVNGRQKVAKD
-185 YLATIKALTEHEKR
+185 YLATVKALTEQEKR

-235 QFFDVTHQGFT
+235 QFFDVAHQGFT
-246 SEPAKTVGEL
+246 SEPAKTVDEL
-256 TPAVLEPF
+256 IPSIVEPF
-264 KVYPVT
+264 KVYPVS

-359 LRTYLQAQGITPQ
+359 LRTYLQTQGITPQ

-412 QLKDYRYEGEYAYD
+412 QLKDYRYEGSYAYD

-506 EIHRSNSGE
+506 EIHRSNSGD
-515 NNQEMIDLFARLQ
+515 NNQEMIDIFARLQ

-588 LDPTKAI
+588 LDPTEAI

-602 DFQLPEE
+602 DFQLPED

-664 SIPNAIKY
+664 SIPNAIRY
-672 FNIIRT
+672 FNIIRS
-678 LYNQKCQEPAFE
+678 LYAEKCKEPAYE

-695 PIAIIY
+695 PIVIIY
-701 SDDQKNESCAT
+701 SDNQKNESCSAQ
-712 LNGGVSEDKV
+712 NGGVSEDKV

-797 AFRKFCDMAISDFNP
+797 AFRKFCDMAISEFNP
-812 EFEAKSVARTYR
+812 EYEAKEVARTYKEM
-824 LLQTSDPYVQWFSRY
+824 QSSEPYQQWFSRY
-839 QHEKED
+839 LLERED
-845 THFVLEMEDGFRQ
+845 THFVLEMEEGFRQ
-858 WIEQC
+858 WIGQC
-863 FYQESIAKKYNEDN
+863 FYQESIAKKYNEEN

-888 VTNLS
+888 LTNPA
-893 RELRNLVG
+893 RNLRNIVG
-901 HYFSG
+901 HYFSS

-916 DRKYYDEIF
+916 DRKYYEEVF

-933 HIYREVTI
+933 HIYREVTM
-941 QTEDEPYEYEVI
+941 QTEDDPYEYEVI
-953 DSDEDPGISLV
+953 DSDEEPGITLV
-964 DGQGEGDGG
+964 DDNGGDNGG
-973 GGRGRSRGGAGPQL
+973 KCGLGGSRGGSDTQS

-1001 RLHETERL
+1001 RLHEAEQL

-1014 QIWLKEI
+1014 QIWLREI
-1021 GLMFDYIRKDNPFCA
+1021 GLMFEYIKEDKEFCA

-1042 YTEEEKLREYK
+1042 YTEDEKFAEYK
-1053 KVQGKYRRSLK
+1053 KVQGRYRRSLK
-1064 NRPDFAQVERF
+1064 NRPDFPQVERF
-1075 KQMIIENVEQ
+1075 KQMIVENIEQ
-1085 LFAVFVA
+1085 LFAVFLA
-1092 DLRNVENGD
+1092 DFRNVESGD
-1101 SDFDYDTTNQD
+1101 SDFDYDTTST
-1112 HPQGGFSM
+1112 GTVSGEFSM
-1120 EDLMEMARR
+1120 EALIELARR
-1129 KIRPEYNET
+1129 KIRPEYNERN
-1138 ALQKQIIASYAN
+1138 LRQRIIDTFAS
-1150 HFNGLSRYMPS
+1150 HFEAMSRYMRN
-1161 FDKTVKCMFK
+1161 FNEITRNLFM

-1176 SLPNLDGMDSVVK
+1176 SLPSLDGMDSVVK

-1200 LSLSDKRM
+1200 LPLTDKRM
-1208 HLDMLLI
+1208 YLDMLLM

-1223 LYYLIHREEIPA
+1223 LYYLIHSEELPA
-1235 REDGQG
+1235 RDEGQG

-1253 LRGLKNN
+1253 LRGLKSN
-1260 PKPAYQ
+1260 PNPAFQ
-1266 EFSQRLT
+1266 EFHQRLS
-1273 MLRQLRNDESHGS
+1273 LVRQLRNEETHGS
-1286 MNMTE
+1286 IHISE
-1291 QEIDT
+1291 QEVDA
-1296 ALRIVIDMYL
+1296 ALRVVIDMYL

-1314 ELEAA
+1314 ELESA
-1319 GYYIDNQ
+1319 GYDAEQ
-1326 HQSNDVPLHSYRY
+1326 RDASVVPLHRY
-1339 DDYEEESYS
+1339 DDMELEPL
-1348 MVAEDIH
+1348 MAAEDIF
-1355 IDGSLEIDLP
+1355 IYGSIPVDLP
-1365 NTRRSDLLRGELGLL
+1365 DVKKEELTDGRLDLI
-1380 LMYAIGPSGRQK
+1380 LMYAIGSGARQK
-1392 TEQAGKIALGIKEE
+1392 TESAGKIAIGIKESM
-1406 HLSEEQKKAYE
+1406 LKDEQLAAYK
-1417 SVEYLMFHYWSNP
+1417 SVKYLLFHYWGNP
-1430 KPFRL
+1430 KAYRL
-1435 TRHVKL
+1435 TNEPVL
-1441 VRREDIP
+1441 VEPDNVP
-1448 SDYLIRED
+1448 SDYLKRLEKD
-1456 LGAAMFLLLEY
+1456 AVMYLLLEY
-1467 NPATPSELK
+1467 NPQSPL
-1476 SFDILKVQRRGKAR
+1476 DLGNINILKTQRRGDIR
-1490 YLPFVTTIESI
+1490 YLPFVTTTESI
-1501 KNE
+1501 TEE

>member
-1 MNELKIQHE
+1 MNEQKIQHE

-18 LEEQGGLGYRNVSNI
+18 LEDQGGLGYRNVSNI

-47 FVENSQPETWARLLK
+47 FVRNSQPETWARLLR

-80 ETLLDAQNVAIYI
+80 ETLLDAQNVATYI

-128 AVEESSHTLKVG
+128 AVEESSHTLKV
-140 DTKLYTIRPD
+140 DEVKLYTIRPD

-156 GIYIGYMELKSSSK
+156 GIYIGYMELKSSTK
-170 GQTARINGRQKVAKD
+170 GQTARVNGRQKVAKD
-185 YLATIKALTEHEKR
+185 YLATLKALTEQEKC

-235 QFFDVTHQGFT
+235 QFFDVAHQGFT
-246 SEPAKTVGEL
+246 SEPAKTVDEL
-256 TPAVLEPF
+256 TPFVLEPF
-264 KVYPVT
+264 KIYPVT
-270 ASAQTEKQR
+270 TSAQTEKQR

-312 SKEKERTSNTGRL
+312 AKERTSNTGRL

-359 LRTYLQAQGITPQ
+359 LRTYLQSQGITPQ

-412 QLKDYRYEGEYAYD
+412 QLKDYRYEGVHAYD

-464 ISALDGKL
+464 INALDGKL

-492 GKKLRKMRVAFLID
+492 GKKLKKMRVAFLID

-582 IDDKYI
+582 IEDGYI

-609 LQDSDEDDIDIVL
+609 LQDSDEDDINIVL
-622 RKDKVYSF
+622 RKDRVYSY

-672 FNIIRT
+672 FNIIRS
-678 LYNQKCQEPAFE
+678 LYAQKCQEPAFE

-695 PIAIIY
+695 PIVIIY

-712 LNGGVSEDKV
+712 LNGGVSEEKV

-777 DDCHII
+777 DDCHIV
-783 DCSWHNVNVGNISQ
+783 DCSWHNVNVGNIRQ
-797 AFRKFCDMAISDFNP
+797 AFNKFCDMAISDFNP
-812 EFEAKSVARTYR
+812 EFETQSVAHTYR
-824 LLQTSDPYVQWFSRY
+824 LLQSSDPFLQWFSRY
-839 QHEKED
+839 QHERED
-845 THFVLEMEDGFRQ
+845 THFVLEMEDGIRQ

-863 FYQESIAKKYNEDN
+863 FYQEALAKKYNEDN
-877 GLKPSDADYHP
+877 NLKPSDADYHP
-888 VTNLS
+888 VTNPA
-893 RELRNLVG
+893 RDLRGFVG

-916 DRKYYDEIF
+916 DPKYYDEVF

-933 HIYREVTI
+933 HIYREVNQ

-953 DSDEDPGISLV
+953 DSDEEPGITLV
-964 DGQGEGDGG
+964 DDDGSGNGG
-973 GGRGRSRGGAGPQL
+973 GGHRGPRGGSGSQP

-1001 RLHETERL
+1001 RLHETEQL

-1014 QIWLKEI
+1014 QIWLREI
-1021 GLMFDYIRKDNPFCA
+1021 GLMFDYIKSDSEFCA

-1042 YTEEEKLREYK
+1042 YSEDEKLAEYK
-1053 KVQGKYRRSLK
+1053 KVQGRYRRSLK

-1075 KQMIIENVEQ
+1075 KQMIADNVEQ
-1085 LFAVFVA
+1085 LFAIFMA

-1101 SDFDYDTTNQD
+1101 SDFDYDTTNQT
-1112 HPQGGFSM
+1112 PRQGGFSM
-1120 EDLMEMARR
+1120 EDLMEMARK
-1129 KIRPEYNET
+1129 KIRPEYDERKLQERIVET
-1138 ALQKQIIASYAN
+1138 YSD
-1150 HFNGLSRYMPS
+1150 HFKGLSRYMRS
-1161 FDKTVKCMFK
+1161 FNETTRNLFM

-1176 SLPNLDGMDSVVK
+1176 SLPILDGMDSVVK

-1208 HLDMLLI
+1208 HLDMLLM

-1223 LYYLIHREEIPA
+1223 LYYLIHKEEIPA
-1235 REDGQG
+1235 REEGQG
-1241 ATLSNAIFAFPA
+1241 ATLSNAVFAFPA

-1260 PKPAYQ
+1260 PMPAYQ

-1273 MLRQLRNDESHGS
+1273 MLRQLRNDESHAS

-1291 QEIDT
+1291 QEVDA

-1319 GYYIDNQ
+1319 GYDADEIHQKTTAIPIHSYNYDDEDSHDYNMAAESFVPANELTEEQRIDVLRKSLVQMMNHGSYRASDKTFCKQ
-1326 HQSNDVPLHSYRY
+1326 RHWLSVYRIAADEGFTIDGDYRYFKHIVDGMNLSNCKVPLNIDTLERSIKGVYS
-1339 DDYEEESYS
+1339 ESFVDWNGDGLVGKSLDEYN
-1348 MVAEDIH
+1348 DIH
-1355 IDGSLEIDLP
+1355 HCSEVFLNIL
-1365 NTRRSDLLRGELGLL
+1365 SDNR
-1380 LMYAIGPSGRQK
+1380 
-1392 TEQAGKIALGIKEE
+1392 
-1406 HLSEEQKKAYE
+1406 
-1417 SVEYLMFHYWSNP
+1417 P
-1430 KPFRL
+1430 KR
-1435 TRHVKL
+1435 
-1441 VRREDIP
+1441 
-1448 SDYLIRED
+1448 
-1456 LGAAMFLLLEY
+1456 
-1467 NPATPSELK
+1467 
-1476 SFDILKVQRRGKAR
+1476 
-1490 YLPFVTTIESI
+1490 
-1501 KNE
+1501 